1 MAEPMRLAYITSLY
15 GRTSDTF
22 IRDEVRLLRQRG
34 HTVHTYST
42 RKPPEE
48 ANAGEEVRR
57 ERQQTDYIL
66 EGSPLRLIAAVT
78 ACKLRHPLRWL
89 KACALAW
96 QAHQPG
102 IKGFFTQLAYLM
114 QAAYLARRIEQ
125 HGIQHVHVHIPM
137 NAANVAML
145 AAVIADVS
153 FSMTSHGMR
162 DTYDPTRWAIVL
174 KIKQAAFTVFATN
187 FGRGQAMMISPQSL
201 WPKMHVVRCGL
212 DRAFLDQP
220 ATEVPG
226 EPRLLF
232 VGRLSPEKGAPL
244 LIEAVA
250 KLRSEGIPVEL
261 TMIGDGPSRGEIERA
276 IAQHQLQDAVTLLGA
291 QDSERVRQELTRH
304 RALVLASFAEGL
316 PVVIME
322 AFAMHRPVISTWVA
336 GIPELVE
343 NGVNGLLISP
353 GSIEAL
359 SNAMGT
365 MCRLSVAEVAAMG
378 QRGAA
383 AVRGRHDANQCVG
396 QLETLLHQAISSQ
409 RSVN

>member
-1 MAEPMRLAYITSLY
+1 MAEPMRLGYITSLY

-34 HTVHTYST
+34 HTVFTFST

-66 EGSPLRLIAAVT
+66 EGSPLRLITAA
-78 ACKLRHPLRWL
+78 AWCKLRHPLRWL
-89 KACALAW
+89 RACALAW
-96 QAHQPG
+96 RAHQPG
-102 IKGFFTQLAYLM
+102 IKGFFTQVAYLM

-145 AAVIADVS
+145 AATITDIS

-162 DTYDPTRWAIVL
+162 DTHDPTRWAIIL
-174 KIKQAAFTVFATN
+174 KIQQAAFTVFATN
-187 FGRGQAMMISPQSL
+187 FGRGQAMMISPQNL
-201 WPKMHVVRCGL
+201 WSKMHVVRCGL

-220 ATEVPG
+220 ATAAPSG
-226 EPRLLF
+226 PRLLF

-250 KLRSEGIPVEL
+250 KLRGEGVPVEL
-261 TMIGDGPSRGEIERA
+261 TMIGDGPSRGEIEQA
-276 IAQHQLQDAVTLLGA
+276 VAQHQLQDAVTLLGA

-322 AFAMHRPVISTWVA
+322 AFATHRPVISTWVA

-353 GSIEAL
+353 GSVEAL
-359 SNAMGT
+359 SQAMGA
-365 MCRLSVAEVAAMG
+365 MCRMPVAEVAAMG
-378 QRGAA
+378 ERGAA
-383 AVRGRHDANQCVG
+383 AVRRQHDATQCVE
-396 QLETLLHQAISSQ
+396 QLETLLRQAISA
-409 RSVN
+409 RSAVH